1 MEHTLEVWRDGT
13 CVFHS
18 DERWLHPLR
27 ALAAYL
33 EASAVEP
40 AALTVCDKVTGR
52 AAALLLAGLGIRRL
66 RTEVLSEPGRE
77 VLDRFGFDYTAAT
90 RVPAIACA
98 TERLLADTLDPA
110 AAWTLVRQRAGWV
123 V

>member
-1 MEHTLEVWRDGT
+1 MEHTLEVWRDGV
-13 CVFHS
+13 CLFHS
-18 DERWLHPLR
+18 DERWLHPIR

-40 AALTVCDKVTGR
+40 ASLTVCDKVTGR

-66 RTEVLSEPGRE
+66 RTEVLSEPGCE
-77 VLDRFGFDYTAAT
+77 VLDHFKFDYTAST
-90 RVPAIACA
+90 RVPTIACA

-110 AAWTLVRQRAGWV
+110 AAWALIRARAGWG
-123 V
+123 